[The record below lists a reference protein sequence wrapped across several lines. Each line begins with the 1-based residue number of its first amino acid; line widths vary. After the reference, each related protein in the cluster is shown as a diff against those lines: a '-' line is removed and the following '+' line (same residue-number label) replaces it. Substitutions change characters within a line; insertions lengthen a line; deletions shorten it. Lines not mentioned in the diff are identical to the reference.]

1 MFLKIR
7 KLHRKIPVLESY
19 LWICKQTPTQMLS
32 CAVCK
37 TFKDTY
43 FEEYL
48 QTTASGGVSNNTN
61 EVIRSVLNFFFFMI
75 RFHKYKKAQTE
86 YKAPKSTKKYKNTT
100 NLRFINLRFIDLR
113 FINLRFINL
122 RFIDLRFIKNKKCA

>member
-1 MFLKIR
+1 
-7 KLHRKIPVLESY
+7 
-19 LWICKQTPTQMLS
+19 MLS

-75 RFHKYKKAQTE
+75 RFHKYKKAQKE
-86 YKAPKSTKKYKNTT
+86 YKALKSTKSTKKNKN
-100 NLRFINLRFIDLR
+100 NQFKIYQ
-113 FINLRFINL
+113 
-122 RFIDLRFIKNKKCA
+122 K